1 MENIENKYQT
11 LFRGSPRILDVVRK
25 LDTAGQIDLDGYGE
39 PLVID
44 VRKEPTGKRIVIVRD
59 GKQENLIVNTRDP
72 INPIRSMSFDQAD
85 GFKRPA
91 HVKATVIPEPKRDPR
106 SERGMRGASVGR
118 AYLDAMSEILG

>member
-1 MENIENKYQT
+1 MEPIENKYQT
-11 LFRGSPRILDVVRK
+11 LFRGSPRVLDVVKK
-25 LDTAGQIDLDGYGE
+25 LDAAGQIDLDGYGE

-72 INPIRSMSFDQAD
+72 INPIRSMSFDRND

-91 HVKATVIPEPKRDPR
+91 HVKKTVVPTPKPDPKG
-106 SERGMRGASVGR
+106 ERGMRGSGVGK